1 MTLTDAQRAALA
13 ALTARF
19 DGAFP
24 QRSGQWRRVGRESE
38 HPVVTPDGQAGD
50 INDLWPILGEGG
62 DLKIKREGELVVSME
77 GEEYGYC
84 AEVGRGTIEVIL
96 SPSDDLVDLERKYLV
111 AMERLVRAADA
122 KGLRVLGYGMQPVQA
137 GTAEFMAPKQRYGA
151 ILEAL
156 GPIWLWFTL
165 TASDQVHID
174 VSREEWVRLT
184 NLGNLLSPVTVALCA
199 NSSVFEGKYQGMA
212 SSREGQM
219 GRIGA
224 AEFRHGM
231 PVGAAEDAAAYV
243 LQRAVQPLLVRRV
256 MGLIVPGQGS
266 FLDYVEAERPDE
278 DTLWD
283 AFLLHEHY
291 IWNSARPRS
300 AIGTIELRA
309 ACQQPPEEP
318 FAAAALGLAFIA
330 AADELEALIRA
341 RLGDDPWPQM
351 RAWHHA
357 AVVHGLAA
365 DEPTPGLLDELLRL
379 CEDGLRRRG
388 RGEERYLKALRR
400 RVQRAE
406 NPAQEAVR
414 LLATGGPTTLVER
427 FAWPVP

>member
-1 MTLTDAQRAALA
+1 MTLTDTQRAALA
-13 ALTARF
+13 TLTARF

-24 QRSGQWRRVGRESE
+24 QRTGQWRRVGRESE
-38 HPVVTPDGQAGD
+38 HPVVYPDGKAGD
-50 INDLWPILGEGG
+50 INELWPLLAVGG
-62 DLKIKREGELVVSME
+62 DLKIKREGELIVSME
-77 GEEYGYC
+77 GDDYGYC

-137 GTAEFMAPKQRYGA
+137 GTVEFMAPKQRYGA

-199 NSSVFEGKYQGMA
+199 NSSVFEGKFQGMA

-231 PVGAAEDAAAYV
+231 PVGAAQDAAAYV
-243 LQRAVQPLLVRRV
+243 LQRAVQPLLVRRENGV
-256 MGLIVPGQGS
+256 IFPGQGS
-266 FLDYVEAERPDE
+266 FLDYVEAERPD
-278 DTLWD
+278 DDALWD

-318 FAAAALGLAFIA
+318 FAAAALGLAIIA
-330 AADELEALIRA
+330 AADELEALLLA
-341 RLGDDPWPQM
+341 RLGEDPWPKM
-351 RAWHHA
+351 REWHHA
-357 AVVHGLAA
+357 AVTQGLAA

-414 LLATGGPTTLVER
+414 LLATGGPATLVER